1 MENLDIKKK
10 KKEPIRIGID
20 LGTAN
25 LLVFVEGQ
33 GVIFNEPSVIAMDYQ
48 SGDVIAV
55 GNEAAR
61 MLGRGHDKIKIVKPL
76 NQGVISD
83 MDAATKL
90 LEFTFKKLEDVNAD
104 LKSSTVLI
112 CCPSEVT
119 QVERESM
126 ANLAKKIGVPD
137 VFIEEEVK
145 AGAIGAGIDI
155 FKSRGSM
162 VIDIGGGST
171 DIGVLALGD
180 IVVSDSV
187 RIAGNY
193 FDSEIINYL
202 QFKHGLLVG
211 PRTAENV
218 KKECGT
224 LRKDLKE
231 DTETDVSGRDLI
243 SGLPRRMKIKKS
255 EIRSV
260 LLPAF
265 EELGNKVLKVLQNTP
280 PELSRDI
287 IEDGIIVN
295 GGGSLIDG
303 VDEFFHEITTLDIKL
318 AKNPLTSIVEGT
330 RTLLKNRG
338 NYLVKPVD

>member
-1 MENLDIKKK
+1 MDINAKKSK

-33 GVIFNEPSVIAMDYQ
+33 GVIFNEASVIALDYET
-48 SGDVIAV
+48 GEVIAV
-55 GNEAAR
+55 GNEASH
-61 MLGRGHDKIKIVKPL
+61 MLGRGHDKLKIVRPL

-90 LEFTFKKLEDVNAD
+90 LEFTLKKVEDLNAE
-104 LKSSTVLI
+104 LSQSTVLI

-119 QVERESM
+119 SVERES
-126 ANLAKKIGVPD
+126 LASLAYKIGVND

-145 AGAIGAGIDI
+145 AGAIGAGLDI
-155 FKSRGSM
+155 FQSRGSM
-162 VIDIGGGST
+162 IIDIGGGST

-193 FDSEIINYL
+193 LDNEIINYL

-211 PRTAENV
+211 QRTAERV
-218 KKECGT
+218 KKEIGT
-224 LRKDLKE
+224 LRKEIKE
-231 DTETDVSGRDLI
+231 DTETQVSGRDLI
-243 SGLPRRMKIKKS
+243 SGLPRRMTITKK
-255 EIRSV
+255 EIRGV
-260 LLPAF
+260 LLPPF

-287 IEDGIIVN
+287 MEDGIVVN
-295 GGGSLIDG
+295 GGGSLIEG
-303 VDEFFHEITTLDIKL
+303 VDEFFNDVTSLDINL
-318 AKNPLTSIVEGT
+318 ANNPLTSIVEGT
-330 RTLLKNRG
+330 KLLLKNRG